1 MECYKCSLRGNHP
14 GRAEERREGQ
24 HSHDLSVISQQFTLH
39 FLSVETVLYCTV
51 LYCTVLYC
59 TVVTVIGTGEVL
71 LVLSV
76 CLIFIKLRLDVTWY

>member
-14 GRAEERREGQ
+14 GRAEGRREGQ

-51 LYCTVLYC
+51 LYCTV
-59 TVVTVIGTGEVL
+59 VTVIGTGEVL

-76 CLIFIKLRLDVTWY
+76 CLIFIKLRLDLT